1 MNEIQEIYADN
12 YRGFEDTLIP
22 LKDVNFFVGENSTG
36 KTSILKL
43 LDLLASS
50 EFWFKGNFRNENVDF
65 SYYGDLAENLHVSR
79 TKLGVMFEG
88 KDKEHKTSY
97 AKIILKSGANNQTS
111 ISSFHLISEGRSIRI
126 QAGST
131 PRSLKYSIE
140 PFEINTKELNFKTWC
155 QDDEKPV
162 KLKDL
167 KIKKGQF
174 FMRDSPFFLT
184 QHVLNKHS
192 KDSGDK
198 ELTKRPPSILN
209 TFGSY
214 SWIAPIRMK
223 PQQTY
228 DGNVYEYSADGAH
241 TPYTLRDIFDKK
253 KTKNSSEIINSLE
266 EFGKAS
272 GLFDSIKS
280 KRYSKEGNAP
290 FSIDVVMK
298 EQTRHITEV
307 GYGVSQVLPILISI
321 LGSNYSRRYE
331 IQQPEVHLH
340 PRAQASLGGLFYDIV
355 SKNKAQLIIE
365 THSDFLIDRFRQK
378 MSQEKKN
385 LKAQV
390 VYFEKVDGKNRAHL
404 IPIEKNGTY
413 SESQPEAFRNF
424 FLNEE
429 MNNLT
434 I

>member
-1 MNEIQEIYADN
+1 MNEIKEIYADN
-12 YRGFEDTLIP
+12 YRGFDDTLIT

-43 LDLLASS
+43 LNLLASS
-50 EFWFKGNFRNENVDF
+50 DFWFRGNFRNENVDF
-65 SYYGDLAENLHVSR
+65 SYYGDLAENLHISR

-88 KDKEHKTSY
+88 RDKENKTSY
-97 AKIILKSGANNQTS
+97 AKVILKSGANNQTS
-111 ISSFHLISEGRSIRI
+111 ISSFHLISEGQSIRI
-126 QAGST
+126 YAGST
-131 PRSLKYSIE
+131 SRSLKYAIE
-140 PFEINTKELNFKTWC
+140 PFEINAKELDFKTWC
-155 QDDEKPV
+155 QEDEKPTNLKELKV
-162 KLKDL
+162 KND
-167 KIKKGQF
+167 QF
-174 FMRDSPFFLT
+174 FVSDSPFFLT
-184 QHVLNKHS
+184 QLVISKHS

-198 ELTKRPPSILN
+198 EIAKRPPSILN
-209 TFGSY
+209 TFGNY

-241 TPYTLRDIFDKK
+241 TPYALRDIFDKK
-253 KTKNSSEIINSLE
+253 KTKNSSEIIRSLE

-290 FSIDVVMK
+290 FSIDIIMK

-321 LGSNYSRRYE
+321 LGNKYSGRYE

-355 SKNKAQLIIE
+355 SKKKAQLIIE

-390 VYFEKVDGKNRAHL
+390 IYFEKADSKNKAYL
-404 IPIEKNGTY
+404 IPIEKNGAY
-413 SESQPEAFRNF
+413 SENQPDAFRNF

-429 MNNLT
+429 MNNLA